1 MPEPES
7 ENILRHLQE
16 GATSDA
22 AFAGVKSKLEAFP
35 DFDQALPV
43 LAAGIDN
50 STFPTGEWI
59 DALAAFFEIIHQ
71 ARIPSLQS
79 MVGFIVCCA
88 ESQAKYPIRPPLSDV
103 VRELLEEYGFE
114 GV

>member
-7 ENILRHLQE
+7 ENILRHLKE
-16 GATSDA
+16 GAISDTV
-22 AFAGVKSKLEAFP
+22 FAGVKSKLETFS
-35 DFDQALPV
+35 DFDEALPV

-50 STFPTGEWI
+50 STFPTGEWV

-71 ARIPSLQS
+71 ERIPSLQS

-88 ESQAKYPIRPPLSDV
+88 ESQARYPVRPLLSDV
-103 VRELLEEYGFE
+103 VRELLDEYGFE
-114 GV
+114 GA